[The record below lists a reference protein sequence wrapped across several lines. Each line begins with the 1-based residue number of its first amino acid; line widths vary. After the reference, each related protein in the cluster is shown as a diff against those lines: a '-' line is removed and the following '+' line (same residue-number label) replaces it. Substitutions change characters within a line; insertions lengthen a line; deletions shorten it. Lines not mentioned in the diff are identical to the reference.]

1 MVEDEAHDGAD
12 AVHGPPGVK
21 RAMQPVLDRL
31 GLDLVQAQ
39 LAPARRDLL
48 VQVKPLLHM
57 RGLGDLVSAAE
68 IAFFIHLGN
77 FPNKATPV
85 VATLS
90 TAASTIG
97 TVEFPSPSDGGEL
110 ASPPLRLRR
119 VGAR

>member
-1 MVEDEAHDGAD
+1 MVHQELN
-12 AVHGPPGVK
+12 VL
-21 RAMQPVLDRL
+21 MQPVLGRL
-31 GLDLVQAQ
+31 GLGLVQAQ
-39 LAPARRDLL
+39 LAPARHDLL
-48 VQVKPLLHM
+48 VQLKLLLHM

-77 FPNKATPV
+77 SPNKATQV
-85 VATLS
+85 VATLL

>member
-1 MVEDEAHDGAD
+1 
-12 AVHGPPGVK
+12 
-21 RAMQPVLDRL
+21 MQPVLDRL

-39 LAPARRDLL
+39 LAPARHDLL

-77 FPNKATPV
+77 FPNKATPA
-85 VATLS
+85 VATFS

-97 TVEFPSPSDGGEL
+97 DG
-110 ASPPLRLRR
+110 R
-119 VGAR
+119 VPIAI

>member
-1 MVEDEAHDGAD
+1 ML
-12 AVHGPPGVK
+12 
-21 RAMQPVLDRL
+21 MQPVLDRF

-39 LAPARRDLL
+39 LAPARHDLL
-48 VQVKPLLHM
+48 VQLKLLLHV

-68 IAFFIHLGN
+68 ILLHTSWE

-85 VATLS
+85 FATLS

>member
-1 MVEDEAHDGAD
+1 MAV

-21 RAMQPVLDRL
+21 GAMQPVLDRL

-39 LAPARRDLL
+39 LAPARLDLL
-48 VQVKPLLHM
+48 VQVKLLLHM

-68 IAFFIHLGN
+68 IAFFLHLGN
-77 FPNKATPV
+77 SKNKATPGCCHP
-85 VATLS
+85 LDRRFP
-90 TAASTIG
+90 TIG